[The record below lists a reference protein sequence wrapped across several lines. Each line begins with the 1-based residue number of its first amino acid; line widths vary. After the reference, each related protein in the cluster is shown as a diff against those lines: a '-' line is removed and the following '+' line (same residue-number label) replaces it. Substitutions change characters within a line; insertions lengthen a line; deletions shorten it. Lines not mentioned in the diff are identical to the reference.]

1 MTTLLNK
8 TIAVRLT
15 EDELEKLNEIARQD
29 CRAASTLVRL
39 LIINLI
45 RGDFTITTH
54 VKNNIEKNKNE
65 SIDSV

>member
-8 TIAVRLT
+8 KIAVRLT

-29 CRAASTLVRL
+29 CRASSTLVRL

-45 RGDFTITTH
+45 RGDLTITTR
-54 VKNNIEKNKNE
+54 VTNNIENE
-65 SIDSV
+65 RAD